1 MPFKFS
7 AREFISKFENTPSF
21 FIAIA
26 LLFGMALQG
35 MPYVRSEPGSTYD
48 SVGKIDGVDL
58 LKIGKSEYPV
68 FDANGELRILTVNS
82 WGGPYGPLVFGDAM
96 RGLWDRSITIEP
108 VEFLYPEPVDA
119 DEEREEGQFQFSS
132 SGNTA
137 LYVALTALEIPVTS
151 ELIIY
156 NINPDDPA
164 AKKLVQGDVLL
175 ALDGSPIGT
184 FEELTTF
191 MDAKVEG
198 ETITVKVKRGTK
210 TKDVSIKL
218 TADDAGKA
226 RIGIFLYTQ
235 FSGPMEI
242 DVKLENVGGPSA
254 GLVFTLGIY
263 DKLEKTDLL
272 KGRNIAGTGTM
283 NLDGS
288 VGAIG
293 GLYQKMAAAAR
304 SGAEIMLIPAA
315 NCVDAIKVPAGLRVV
330 PVESFLQ
337 AVDVLSGRI
346 NPLPACVESQ

>member
-7 AREFISKFENTPSF
+7 GKEFLSKFENTPSF

-48 SVGKIDGVDL
+48 SVGQVDGVDL
-58 LKIGKSEYPV
+58 IEIGESEYEV
-68 FDANGELRILTVNS
+68 FDTTGELRILTVNS

-119 DEEREEGQFQFSS
+119 AEEREESQLQFST

-137 LYVALTALEIPVTS
+137 LYVALSALDIPTTAK
-151 ELIIY
+151 LIIY
-156 NINPDDPA
+156 NINPDGPA
-164 AKKLVQGDVLL
+164 DKKLRQGDVML
-175 ALDGSPIGT
+175 ALDDSPIRT
-184 FEELTTF
+184 FEELTMF
-191 MDAKVEG
+191 MDAKVAG
-198 ETITVKVKRGTK
+198 ETITIKVQRGTK
-210 TKDVSIKL
+210 IREIPVVL

-254 GLVFTLGIY
+254 GLAFALGIY
-263 DKLEKTDLL
+263 DKLEKSDLL
-272 KGRNIAGTGTM
+272 SGRNIASTGTI
-283 NLDGS
+283 NFDGS

-293 GLYQKMAAAAR
+293 GMYQKMSAAAR

-315 NCVDAIKVPAGLRVV
+315 NCRDAIRVPTGLRVV
-330 PVESFLQ
+330 PVESFQQ
-337 AVDVLSGRI
+337 AVEVLSGRL
-346 NPLPACVESQ
+346 NPLPECVESQ

>member
-1 MPFKFS
+1 MPFEFS
-7 AREFISKFENTPSF
+7 VKEFLGKFENIPSF
-21 FIAIA
+21 IIAVA

-48 SVGKIDGVDL
+48 SVGKIDDVDL
-58 LKIGKSEYPV
+58 LQIGESEYPV
-68 FDANGELRILTVNS
+68 FETNGELRILTVNS

-119 DEEREEGQFQFSS
+119 DEEREEGQFQFST

-156 NINPDDPA
+156 NVNPDGPA

-175 ALDGSPIGT
+175 ALDDSPIRT
-184 FEELTTF
+184 FEELTNF
-191 MDAKVEG
+191 MNAKVEG
-198 ETITVKVKRGTK
+198 ERITVKVKRGSK
-210 TKDVSIKL
+210 TRELSVRL

-235 FSGPMEI
+235 FSGPMDI

-272 KGRNIAGTGTM
+272 RGRNIAGTGTM
-283 NLDGS
+283 NFDGS

-315 NCVDAIKVPAGLRVV
+315 NCADAIKVPDGLQIV
-330 PVESFLQ
+330 PVESFSQ
-337 AVDVLSGRI
+337 AVAVLSGEI